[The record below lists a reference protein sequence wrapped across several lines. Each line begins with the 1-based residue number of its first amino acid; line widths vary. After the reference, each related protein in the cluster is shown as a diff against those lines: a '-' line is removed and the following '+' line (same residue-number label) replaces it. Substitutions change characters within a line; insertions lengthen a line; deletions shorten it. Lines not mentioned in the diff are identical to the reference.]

1 MHIAYARVSQP
12 VCRDTVTRRD
22 RQCVAE
28 NWCVTGVSLGLPDGS
43 PQNTGHWPCKCLL
56 HKLLCYLHMYCPV
69 RITINIIPDTDLK
82 YRTVRLNTGYLPTLT
97 TVVTVNKNVM
107 LTFRLPCYLL

>member
-1 MHIAYARVSQP
+1 
-12 VCRDTVTRRD
+12 
-22 RQCVAE
+22 
-28 NWCVTGVSLGLPDGS
+28 
-43 PQNTGHWPCKCLL
+43 
-56 HKLLCYLHMYCPV
+56 MYCPV

-107 LTFRLPCYLL
+107 LTFRLPCYLLWRRLPSWDGYHPLGFRVRFKILYHV